1 MLQGSVYPTGYSVT
15 SKTLSTTNGTTDTCV
30 LSLAGYANTA
40 NFTAISAGN

>member
-1 MLQGSVYPTGYSVT
+1 LQGLAYPTGYSVA
-15 SKTLSTTNGTTDTCV
+15 SKALSTTNGTSDTCV